1 MLSGPLF
8 FRRILPPGRSHGMG
22 ASRRSVS
29 NRTLPCARLERA
41 RLERARLER
50 ARLESV
56 SDESVERARSRAGFW
71 IGGADSGLRWI
82 AGFEGIDVVPVRT
95 ADSRAK

>member
-29 NRTLPCARLERA
+29 NRTLSCA